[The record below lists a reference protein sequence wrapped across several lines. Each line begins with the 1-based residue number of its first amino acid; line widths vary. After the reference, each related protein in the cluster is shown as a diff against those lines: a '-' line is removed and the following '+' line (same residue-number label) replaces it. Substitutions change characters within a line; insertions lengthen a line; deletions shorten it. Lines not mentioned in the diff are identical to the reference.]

1 MSRSFNKNFKIFF
14 RVFSYDTTRNQI
26 QFFRILCISAKKQIF
41 IYCFYYCGNC
51 NLLFTSSFNLFLPKS
66 LLHSTNYWT
75 LLPLQYLFFFSVII
89 NTNLGATFR
98 YLKPNNS
105 AMSLIVTSLLQFL
118 LGIKIA
124 DYCSAWMNWHVDK
137 CKYNFHIKLDH
148 HSFHVF
154 NIF

>member
-26 QFFRILCISAKKQIF
+26 QFFRIVCTSAKNKFSYIVSTIVEF
-41 IYCFYYCGNC
+41 VTCCS
-51 NLLFTSSFNLFLPKS
+51 LLVLFLPKS

>member
-26 QFFRILCISAKKQIF
+26 QFFRIVCTSAKNKFSYIVSTIVEF
-41 IYCFYYCGNC
+41 VTCCS
-51 NLLFTSSFNLFLPKS
+51 LVVLFLPKS
-66 LLHSTNYWT
+66 LLHSTNYRT

-124 DYCSAWMNWHVDK
+124 DYCSA
-137 CKYNFHIKLDH
+137 
-148 HSFHVF
+148 
-154 NIF
+154 

>member
-26 QFFRILCISAKKQIF
+26 QFFRIVCTSAKNKFSYIVSTIVEF
-41 IYCFYYCGNC
+41 VTCCS
-51 NLLFTSSFNLFLPKS
+51 LLVLFLPKS

-124 DYCSAWMNWHVDK
+124 DCCSAWMNWHVDK

-148 HSFHVF
+148 HSFDVF